1 MVPLGNVAASDLTDM
16 IQRNIE
22 LMAFPP
28 SAREAATY
36 AEVIALPRVVVTR
49 PPAEDL
55 LEAGF
60 APYDCHRNCAEQV
73 ANDPK
78 AASRHV
84 VGWLPYGEDLIL
96 HSVAE
101 IAGRWLCLTPQFV
114 PAPSRFDFIPDPHIE
129 WHNRDDGLSKTA
141 FRHGQEAPEAL
152 RKDPHRHIRM
162 RDEFLAM
169 VEAGMSALE
178 ARDAV
183 AKTTKC
189 SGEELKP

>member
-1 MVPLGNVAASDLTDM
+1 MVPVGNVAASDLTDM
-16 IQRNIE
+16 IQRTIE

-28 SAREAATY
+28 SASEATTY
-36 AEVIALPRVVVTR
+36 AEVIALPRVAVAR
-49 PPAEDL
+49 PPEEDL
-55 LEAGF
+55 LKAGF
-60 APYDCHRNCAEQV
+60 VPYDCHRNCAEQV

-78 AASRHV
+78 ASSRHV
-84 VGWLPYGEDLIL
+84 VGWLPYGEDLVL

-101 IAGRWLCLTPQFV
+101 IAGRWLCLTPQFW

-129 WHNRDDGLSKTA
+129 WRDGHDGLSKIA
-141 FRHGQEAPEAL
+141 FRHGHEVPVAL
-152 RKDPHRHIRM
+152 RKNPHRHIRM

-183 AKTTKC
+183 AKTTEC
-189 SGEELKP
+189 ASEEL

>member
-1 MVPLGNVAASDLTDM
+1 MVLVGNRAASDLTDM

-28 SAREAATY
+28 SAREATTY
-36 AEVIALPRVVVTR
+36 AEVIVLPRVVVTR

-55 LEAGF
+55 LKAGF
-60 APYDCHRNCAEQV
+60 VPYDCHRNCAEQV

-78 AASRHV
+78 AASRHA
-84 VGWLPYGEDLIL
+84 VGWLPFGEDLIL

-114 PAPSRFDFIPDPHIE
+114 AAPSQFDFIPDPHIE
-129 WHNRDDGLSKTA
+129 WRDGDGGLSKTA
-141 FRHGQEAPEAL
+141 FRNGHEMPEVL

-162 RDEFLAM
+162 RDEFVAM
-169 VEAGMSALE
+169 VVAGMSALE

-183 AKTTKC
+183 AKTTEY
-189 SGEELKP
+189 SSEER

>member
-1 MVPLGNVAASDLTDM
+1 MDVAPGDLTDL

-36 AEVIALPRVVVTR
+36 AEVIALPRVVARR
-49 PPAEDL
+49 PPTKDL

-60 APYDCHRNCAEQV
+60 VPYDCHRNCADQA

-78 AASRHV
+78 TASRHV

-96 HSVAE
+96 HSIAE

-114 PAPSRFDFIPDPHIE
+114 ASPSRFDFIPDPHIE
-129 WHNRDDGLSKTA
+129 WRYLDDGVSKTV
-141 FRHGQEAPEAL
+141 FRHGHEMPEAL

-169 VEAGMSALE
+169 VKTGMSPLE

-183 AKTTKC
+183 ARND
-189 SGEELKP
+189 SVP

>member
-1 MVPLGNVAASDLTDM
+1 MLSVGNVAVGDVKDL
-16 IQRNIE
+16 IQRNIK

-28 SAREAATY
+28 SAREATTY

-49 PPAEDL
+49 PSAEAL

-60 APYDCHRNCAEQV
+60 VPYDCHRNCAEQV

-84 VGWLPYGEDLIL
+84 VGWLPHGEDLIL

-101 IAGRWLCLTPQFV
+101 IAGRWLCLTPQLV
-114 PAPSRFDFIPDPHIE
+114 PVSNSFDFIPDPHIE
-129 WHNRDDGLSKTA
+129 WRDGNDGLTKTA
-141 FRHGQEAPEAL
+141 FRHGHEVPEAL
-152 RKDPHRHIRM
+152 RKDPHRHIRL

-169 VEAGMSALE
+169 IDAGMSPLE

-183 AKTTKC
+183 AKNN
-189 SGEELKP
+189 SML

>member
-1 MVPLGNVAASDLTDM
+1 MSVGSVAAGNLKDL

-28 SAREAATY
+28 SAREAKTY
-36 AEVIALPRVVVTR
+36 AEVLALPRVVVTR
-49 PPAEDL
+49 PPAKDL
-55 LEAGF
+55 LDAGF
-60 APYDCHRNCAEQV
+60 VPYDCHRNCADQV

-78 AASRHV
+78 AASGHV
-84 VGWLPYGEDLIL
+84 VGWLPFGEDLIL

-114 PAPSRFDFIPDPHIE
+114 PSPSQFDFIPDPHIV
-129 WHNRDDGLSKTA
+129 WRDADDGLSKTA
-141 FRHGQEAPEAL
+141 FRHGHEMPEAL
-152 RKDPHRHIRM
+152 RKDPRRHIKM

-169 VEAGMSALE
+169 VEAGMSPLE

-183 AKTTKC
+183 AKNE
-189 SGEELKP
+189 SMR